1 MGRSVYRVATART
14 AATER
19 TVLLSING
27 CDCAM
32 PLMDSRTRVE
42 WTIVYSRLD
51 ASVG

>member
-1 MGRSVYRVATART
+1 MGRSVYRAATART
-14 AATER
+14 AVTER
-19 TVLLSING
+19 TVLLSINV

-42 WTIVYSRLD
+42 WTILYSRLD